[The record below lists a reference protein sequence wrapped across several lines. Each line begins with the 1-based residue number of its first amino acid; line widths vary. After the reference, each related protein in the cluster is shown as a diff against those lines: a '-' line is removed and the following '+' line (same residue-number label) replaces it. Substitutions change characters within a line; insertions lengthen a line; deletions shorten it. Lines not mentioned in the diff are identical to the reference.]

1 MINFDLSEEQLA
13 LQKTVREFCAGEVAP
28 YIKEWDE
35 KAHFERSVFDKMA
48 ELGLLGVCIPE
59 QYGGAGFDYISLG
72 LVCEELEACDTFLR
86 VAMSVHVG
94 LNSLSVYSWGT
105 EEQKQKYLVPQAKG
119 EKIGTFGLTEPNA
132 GSDVVGMRSYAKRDG
147 DDWILN
153 GEKMWISLG
162 DVADNFLF
170 FCWTDQEKQKARDHS
185 GISCFIV
192 ERTMPGFSSGTL
204 HGKMGIKAGNTGYFS
219 LQDVRVPKEN
229 MLGREGEGFKI
240 AMFSLE
246 NGRYTVASGA
256 TGVIRASRDASV
268 AYAKTREVQG
278 QTISNFQL
286 VKQKIAEM
294 QADYEMAHLLWLK
307 CGALKN
313 AGKPSAKAASLAKWQ
328 ATIRSE
334 KALLAIE
341 VHGANGYTNDYPVE
355 RYLRNCRP
363 RREGTRD
370 IHTPCRRREAVK
382 KEKQPGDTSAHVP
395 SRIEQTGSK
404 PNKRKRVSEGSDH
417 FCAYRLY
424 VCAFCGISLCM
435 QGMDHRIHRIKTQ
448 ETTIQNPSFMVNES
462 S

>member
-1 MINFDLSEEQLA
+1 MIDFELTEEHLA

-35 KAHFERSVFDKMA
+35 KAHFEPSVFKKMA

-119 EKIGTFGLTEPNA
+119 EKLATFGLTEPNA
-132 GSDVVGMRSYAKRDG
+132 GSDVIGMRSYGKRDG

-162 DVADNFLF
+162 HVADHFLF
-170 FCWTDQEKQKARDHS
+170 FCWTDLEKQKARDHS
-185 GISCFIV
+185 GMSCFIV
-192 ERTMPGFSSGTL
+192 ERSMAGFSSGTL
-204 HGKMGIKAGNTGYFS
+204 HGKLGIRAGNTGYFS

-229 MLGREGEGFKI
+229 MLGQEGEGFKI

-256 TGVIRASRDASV
+256 TGVIRAARDASV
-268 AYAKTREVQG
+268 AYANTREVQG
-278 QTISNFQL
+278 QTIANFQL
-286 VKQKIAEM
+286 VKQKIANME
-294 QADYEMAHLLWLK
+294 ADYQMAHLLWLR
-307 CGALKN
+307 CGYLKN
-313 AGKPSAKAASLAKWQ
+313 EGLPSARAASLAKWQ
-328 ATIRSE
+328 ATVRSE
-334 KALLAIE
+334 TAASMAIE

-355 RYLRNCRP
+355 RYLRNCKAAVIY
-363 RREGTRD
+363 EGTRD
-370 IHTPCRRREAVK
+370 IHTLMQADWALGLK
-382 KEKQPGDTSAHVP
+382 KEKAA
-395 SRIEQTGSK
+395 
-404 PNKRKRVSEGSDH
+404 RVILPPYQSGE
-417 FCAYRLY
+417 AK
-424 VCAFCGISLCM
+424 AA
-435 QGMDHRIHRIKTQ
+435 
-448 ETTIQNPSFMVNES
+448 N
-462 S
+462 

>member
-1 MINFDLSEEQLA
+1 LIKAVIDFELTEDHKA
-13 LQKTVREFCAGEVAP
+13 LQATVREFVQGEVAP

-35 KAHFERSVFDKMA
+35 KSYFEPKIFEKMA
-48 ELGLLGVCIPE
+48 ELGLLGVCISE
-59 QYGGAGFDYISLG
+59 QYGGAGFDYVSLG

-119 EKIGTFGLTEPNA
+119 EKIATFGLTEPNA
-132 GSDVVGMRSYAKRDG
+132 GSDVIGMRSTARRDG

-153 GEKMWISLG
+153 GEKMWISLA

-170 FCWTDQEKQKARDHS
+170 FCWTDPEKQKVRDHS

-192 ERTMPGFSSGTL
+192 ERTMPGFSSGTI

-219 LQDVRVPKEN
+219 LQDVRVPQAN
-229 MLGREGEGFKI
+229 MLGQEGEGFKI

-256 TGVIRASRDASV
+256 TGVIRASRDASI

-278 QTISNFQL
+278 QKIENFQL

-294 QADYEMAHLLWLK
+294 EADYEMSHLLWAK
-307 CGALKN
+307 AGWLKN
-313 AGKPSAKAASLAKWQ
+313 LGRPSAKASSLAKWQ
-328 ATIRSE
+328 ATVRSE
-334 KALLAIE
+334 KAASMAIE

-355 RYLRNCRP
+355 RYLRNCKAAVIY
-363 RREGTRD
+363 EGTRD
-370 IHTPCRRREAVK
+370 IHTLMQADWALGLK
-382 KEKQPGDTSAHVP
+382 KEKPA
-395 SRIEQTGSK
+395 RITLPPYHPAEAKDAT
-404 PNKRKRVSEGSDH
+404 
-417 FCAYRLY
+417 A
-424 VCAFCGISLCM
+424 
-435 QGMDHRIHRIKTQ
+435 
-448 ETTIQNPSFMVNES
+448 
-462 S
+462 